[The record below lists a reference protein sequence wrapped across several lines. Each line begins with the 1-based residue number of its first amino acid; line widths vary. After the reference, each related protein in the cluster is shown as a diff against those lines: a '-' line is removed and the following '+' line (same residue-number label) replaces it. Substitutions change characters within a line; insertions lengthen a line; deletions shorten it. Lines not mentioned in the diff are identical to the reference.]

1 MGCIISIIGFAL
13 GFAFFFWGFSIAHE
27 ILPEWA
33 LGEPLPWWAKW
44 PASIIGGIAVAGML
58 NSTIEKAQK
67 DVQREREDEV
77 IRRAQVKQAEEY
89 LASRDGDPDSNSDE
103 NERLY

>member
-1 MGCIISIIGFAL
+1 MLWLVPIADGWLGIS
-13 GFAFFFWGFSIAHE
+13 S
-27 ILPEWA
+27 
-33 LGEPLPWWAKW
+33 PWWVRWVVA
-44 PASIIGGIAVAGML
+44 IIVGTFSAGML

-77 IRRAQVKQAEEY
+77 IRRAQVRQAEEY
-89 LASRDGDPDSNSDE
+89 LAGREGDPDDNSDE